1 MAVIGVKSITGIT
14 SITNAAG
21 GADVLTF
28 HSNNTTERVRIDSD
42 GRLMVG
48 TTTPG
53 NSSADDLTLHNS
65 GNCGV
70 TIRAGNSSN
79 SYIFFADGTSSDEPY
94 RGFISYF
101 HNGDFFKFGTAGTER
116 ARIDSSGNVNFG
128 AEKSVALPS
137 GTGIQVYNSSAPR
150 IKLVNNTTGN
160 GATDGFQLYLSGS
173 GVIFD
178 QKESAEM
185 RFYTSATERLRIAS
199 DGKILMGVAANNGPA
214 APLHI
219 YGGSDTTPI
228 LAFTRSSTHD
238 DWQGAGIGLDDEGG
252 TYKGALTFYT
262 HGSSGTKNDSVIE
275 RLRIDSSGHMG
286 LGISPSDVDSIGKAL
301 NIASSTGGAIYLQ
314 DTDAPTTKFAAIS
327 YNGGTAK
334 LQIHAHHSA
343 SFIDLGTNGTQ
354 RINITSTGEV
364 LIGSRTAKPN
374 DINKL
379 VVTGTSPADAYDS
392 QCYLEGSETSGAVNT
407 GGALAFGGHD
417 GSSYRNWANIYGM
430 KENSTGGNTA
440 AYMAFHTRAAGGNPA
455 EKMRI
460 SSAGYVTTPQNP
472 KFWYSSLSNTS
483 SSGGTSNT
491 EILKFAT
498 ERHNQGSNYNTSNG
512 RFTAPVSGTYW
523 FSFNGLVDNS
533 GSSSH
538 YWAQL
543 WRNGSQ
549 VSNIGYTYSNNGEY
563 EYFGGSACIYLAK
576 DDYAQIY
583 ASANI
588 HDGNETSFSGFLIG

>member
-1 MAVIGVKSITGIT
+1 M
-14 SITNAAG
+14 
-21 GADVLTF
+21 
-28 HSNNTTERVRIDSD
+28 SD
-42 GRLMVG
+42 IRF
-48 TTTPG
+48 
-53 NSSADDLTLHNS
+53 NQWLHNS
-65 GNCGV
+65 GTGGISQDSAGHVGIGTTVPTHINALTNNNSILHVGIVSCNTLNAASKIEGSIDDWIIHQDDTNTKFGFPGADQFEIHAGGGPQVHVNSSGFVGINTSTMSNAERLAVQLGNDEMFELRSAAQELFQVWKEGSTEECRLNVKHGGSTKIHIRGNGTSYFDGGRFGV
-70 TIRAGNSSN
+70 GTSAPSFFTEIDASGVLGDVLKIKGSSTGQMVNIQNAGGSSIPSIVRFANHAGNAFWDVTYDNSN
-79 SYIFFADGTSSDEPY
+79 
-94 RGFISYF
+94 
-101 HNGDFFKFGTAGTER
+101 N
-116 ARIDSSGNVNFG
+116 NFT
-128 AEKSVALPS
+128 L
-137 GTGIQVYNSSAPR
+137 
-150 IKLVNNTTGN
+150 
-160 GATDGFQLYLSGS
+160 DYL
-173 GVIFD
+173 
-178 QKESAEM
+178 
-185 RFYTSATERLRIAS
+185 
-199 DGKILMGVAANNGPA
+199 
-214 APLHI
+214 
-219 YGGSDTTPI
+219 
-228 LAFTRSSTHD
+228 
-238 DWQGAGIGLDDEGG
+238 
-252 TYKGALTFYT
+252 
-262 HGSSGTKNDSVIE
+262 DSVK
-275 RLRIDSSGHMG
+275 LTLDSSGHMG
-286 LGISPSDVDSIGKAL
+286 LGITPSDIDSIGRAL

-327 YNGGTAK
+327 YNGATAK

-440 AYMAFHTRAAGGNPA
+440 AYISFHTRAAGGNPA

-472 KFWYSSLSNTS
+472 KFWYSSLSNSS
-483 SSGGTSNT
+483 SSGATSST
-491 EILKFAT
+491 DILKFAT
-498 ERHNQGSNYNTSNG
+498 ERHNQGSNYNASNG
-512 RFTAPVSGTYW
+512 RFTAPVAGTYW
-523 FSFNGLVDNS
+523 FSFIGLVDNS

-543 WRNGSQ
+543 WRNGST
-549 VSNIGYTYSNNGEY
+549 VTSIGYTYSDNGQY
-563 EYFGGSACIYLAK
+563 SYFGGSACIYLAK

-588 HDGNETSFSGFLIG
+588 HTGNESSFSGFLIG